1 MLSAAFICTY
11 ALRSFSQKAK
21 LWTLTTV
28 PGKMA
33 RLGEGKA
40 LLTEHL
46 RAMFNDVLG
55 FETVYTTL
63 RVVGVIF

>member
-1 MLSAAFICTY
+1 MLSAAFICPY
-11 ALRSFSQKAK
+11 ALRSFNQKAK

-46 RAMFNDVLG
+46 RDMFNDVLG

-63 RVVGVIF
+63 RAVGVLF